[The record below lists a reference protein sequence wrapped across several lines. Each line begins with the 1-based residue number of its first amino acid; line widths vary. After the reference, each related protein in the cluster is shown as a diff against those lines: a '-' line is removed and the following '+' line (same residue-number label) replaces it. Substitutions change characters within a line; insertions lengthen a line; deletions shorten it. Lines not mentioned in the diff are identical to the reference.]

1 MDSKIKAS
9 FIPDKSLNQRSMKQ
23 SASAG
28 GIGDL
33 LMLLSVVI
41 LAAMI
46 ALSAGVFLFDRFL
59 ANNVVKKEEQLAR
72 AREAFDPILIQDLIR
87 LDSRLNA
94 ASDILARHL
103 APSEVFA
110 LLQSFTLQ
118 SISYKSLTYSIG
130 EDGVIHIALTGDA
143 QSVNGVALQSSVF
156 GENTAIVNPIFSD
169 LNLTPSGV
177 SFGVSAVLDPLA
189 LQYELVAQRRAE
201 AAALPAETPA
211 SADAPVS
218 NTDAFGDFSTS
229 TDSGSTQ

>member
-9 FIPDKSLNQRSMKQ
+9 FIPDKSLSKRSTKTLT
-23 SASAG
+23 SAG

-46 ALSAGVFLFDRFL
+46 ALAAGVFLYDRFL
-59 ANNVVKKEEQLAR
+59 ASNVVKKEAQLAR
-72 AREAFDPILIQDLIR
+72 SREAFDPVLIQNLIR
-87 LDSRLNA
+87 LDNRLNA
-94 ASDILARHL
+94 ASDILVRHL

-118 SISYKSLTYSIG
+118 SISYKSLTYNIG
-130 EDGVIHIALTGDA
+130 EDGIIHISLTGDA

-156 GENTAIVNPIFSD
+156 GENSAIVNPIFSD
-169 LNLTPSGV
+169 LNLTATGV
-177 SFGVSAVLDPLA
+177 SFDMSAILDPLA
-189 LQYELVAQRRAE
+189 LQYALVAQRRAE
-201 AAALPAETPA
+201 AAANPTGTAATTNT
-211 SADAPVS
+211 STTS
-218 NTDAFGDFSTS
+218 TDAFGDFSTS